1 MHGTGAEPWQGADDA
16 DTFTWFFRAEFPAV
30 AKTVWLVLHDRGQAE
45 EVTQDAFVQ
54 LLRHWPKVVRYQRP
68 DAWVRRVAI
77 RMAVRTLRREAL
89 SRVLERGM
97 EAPMP
102 PAPVDVDL
110 LRAVR
115 RLPPAQRAAVVLFYF
130 EDRSVS
136 EIAQILGCVDSTAKA
151 HLFKARRRLAEL
163 LGEAVADVS

>member
-1 MHGTGAEPWQGADDA
+1 MQAAGAGGRQGAEDA
-16 DTFTWFFRAEFPAV
+16 ESFTWFFRAEFPAV
-30 AKTVWLVLHDRGQAE
+30 VKTVWLVLHDRGRAE

-77 RMAVRTLRREAL
+77 RMAVRAARREAL
-89 SRVLERGM
+89 GRVLERGM
-97 EAPMP
+97 EAPVL

-110 LRAVR
+110 LQAVR
-115 RLPPAQRAAVVLFYF
+115 RLPPGQRAAVVLFYF
-130 EDRSVS
+130 EDRPVS
-136 EIAQILGCVDSTAKA
+136 EIAQILGCAESTAKA